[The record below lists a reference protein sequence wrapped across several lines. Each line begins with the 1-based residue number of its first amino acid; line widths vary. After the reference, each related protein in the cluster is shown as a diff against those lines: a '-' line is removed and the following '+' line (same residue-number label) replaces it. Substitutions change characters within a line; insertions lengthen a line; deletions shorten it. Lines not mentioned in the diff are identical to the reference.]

1 MNYELIYNDLSIK
14 NYKNRLIFII
24 SILHFI
30 GLGSDLIFYLIFVEK
45 TLVIEQIEWLIS
57 IEIIARIIFCKFL
70 LKMKLFRHHI
80 FSILIS
86 MTGFLFMGITG
97 LIKIV
102 KNNACEKKGYYILF
116 TIFSEIAFS
125 LEDVICK
132 ILLTDKFMLPHILMF
147 WRGIIIFL
155 IFIILVPILHA
166 TDTVQLN
173 HYYNFI
179 KGNNLSLYI
188 FLKIL
193 LIIFS
198 FSKGFITMKV
208 IDIFTPQHVA
218 FLNIVFSLVEFIKY
232 IISPDEDNSIDLVPD
247 IFDIFFLIVIIIGT
261 LIFNEM
267 IIINK
272 FGFNEDTKSGLLLKE
287 KIEED
292 NELNSS
298 ISSNEEDLHQSNI
311 SEGQD
316 HLDNSQRNSEI

>member
-1 MNYELIYNDLSIK
+1 MARNYN
-14 NYKNRLIFII
+14 F
-24 SILHFI
+24 F
-30 GLGSDLIFYLIFVEK
+30 
-45 TLVIEQIEWLIS
+45 
-57 IEIIARIIFCKFL
+57 
-70 LKMKLFRHHI
+70 
-80 FSILIS
+80 
-86 MTGFLFMGITG
+86 
-97 LIKIV
+97 
-102 KNNACEKKGYYILF
+102 
-116 TIFSEIAFS
+116 
-125 LEDVICK
+125 
-132 ILLTDKFMLPHILMF
+132 
-147 WRGIIIFL
+147 

-272 FGFNEDTKSGLLLKE
+272 FGFNEETKSGLLLKE

-292 NELNSS
+292 NKLNSS